1 MTNESMFK
9 VPVACHN
16 VKCTNDSLSRTN
28 RFEQFTYI
36 CIVTEQRVPSYK
48 NSGVHGILPMT

>member
-1 MTNESMFK
+1 MFK
-9 VPVACHN
+9 FPVDCHN

-36 CIVTEQRVPSYK
+36 CFVTEQRVSSYK
-48 NSGVHGILPMT
+48 NSGVHDILPMT